1 MEGGSRALVA
11 SRSRAGDVAV
21 ALRGLHESQ
30 RELALANSR
39 ASSAALLLGFANRAD
54 NLRLAEAQRTLSLR
68 LEQGEQ
74 VLGELSERVVEQA
87 SALGGVSAQVAG
99 QDASIRQLEARVEE
113 QRAALERLAA
123 EHRHELEEQRRLISG
138 QRAELGRLLLSKL
151 RQDAAL
157 DAAVVAL
164 GWMLAASPL
173 VSLPLR
179 LALLPV
185 QPVAGRRR
193 AQALA
198 GLARLLAAAAIA
210 RTMRLAAKRAGLH
223 SSVGSPRV
231 YFEQLAEYAAAGF
244 SAAGVAA
251 ATSGFTT
258 GAPPGAQ
265 QPKSRATVALAEPG
279 ELRTSGQDTAQATDP
294 PLKGAPGA
302 TALAARE
309 ASDQSPGA

>member
-1 MEGGSRALVA
+1 MDGASRALVA
-11 SRSRAGDVAV
+11 SRSRVGEVAV
-21 ALRGLHESQ
+21 ALRSLHESQ
-30 RELALANSR
+30 RQLALANSR

-54 NLRLAEAQRTLSLR
+54 NLRLGEAQRALSLR
-68 LEQGEQ
+68 LVQGEQ
-74 VLGELSERVVEQA
+74 VLCELSERVADQGN
-87 SALGGVSAQVAG
+87 ALGGVSAQVAG
-99 QDASIRQLEARVEE
+99 QDLSIRQLQARVEE

-123 EHRHELEEQRRLISG
+123 EHRRELEEQRRLISG

-164 GWMLAASPL
+164 GWLLAASPL

-179 LALLPV
+179 LVLLPV

-210 RTMRLAAKRAGLH
+210 RAMRLAAKRAGLH

-231 YFEQLAEYAAAGF
+231 YFEHLAEYYLAANS
-244 SAAGVAA
+244 SAV
-251 ATSGFTT
+251 
-258 GAPPGAQ
+258 APPDAQAAQ
-265 QPKSRATVALAEPG
+265 QPAAKPRAAEP
-279 ELRTSGQDTAQATDP
+279 RTSGEDTAQATERP
-294 PLKGAPGA
+294 
-302 TALAARE
+302 
-309 ASDQSPGA
+309 SH